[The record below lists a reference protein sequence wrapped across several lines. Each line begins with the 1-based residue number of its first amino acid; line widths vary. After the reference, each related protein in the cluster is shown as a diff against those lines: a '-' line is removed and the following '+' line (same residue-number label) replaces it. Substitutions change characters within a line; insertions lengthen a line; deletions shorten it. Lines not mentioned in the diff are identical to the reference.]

1 MGIELSR
8 MPMGRDLLR
17 SDVHERSVRT
27 GPIFPR
33 GERIH
38 E

>member
-1 MGIELSR
+1 MGIELNR
-8 MPMGRDLLR
+8 IPMGRDLLR

-27 GPIFPR
+27 GPIFLR
-33 GERIH
+33 GERVH